1 MDATTAINLET
12 AGFLLSP
19 RGRAGLQALQKQ
31 DLAETQTLL
40 LLNELR
46 RTFSASEAGALLA
59 LARLRRKA
67 ATKFPFADQLF
78 LTAEALEQAT
88 AWPVAEHHSAWLDQ
102 HAPAGTILDLGC
114 GIGGDTLALAQ
125 RRRVIAFELDPVRL
139 QFAQANAAALG
150 LADQIEFHQADWVL
164 ALENKQLPTVV
175 AAYADPSRRVAG
187 KRVFSLH
194 QMQPPLAS
202 LLRLQQQITALGV
215 KVMPGLNDAEVPIDC
230 GVEFISHAGVCKE
243 AILWFGSPAVYK
255 RWASVHT
262 GGAWQLMAASG
273 APPPLGT
280 LQAGQFLHEPDP
292 ALIRAGSFAELCQ
305 RLDAFLFNAQ
315 IAYLVS
321 SQLKLDRLVQSFL
334 IQEIHPFS
342 LKMLNRRLQAL
353 GIGEVE
359 LKKRGFP
366 VEPEELRKRLKLAP
380 GGKPA
385 VIIFTQQ
392 ENGDHIMLI
401 CARVG
406 KPWPS
411 DL

>member
-1 MDATTAINLET
+1 MDTTTAINPQT
-12 AGFLLSP
+12 ASFLLSP
-19 RGRAGLQALQKQ
+19 SGHAGLQTLQNQ
-31 DLAETQTLL
+31 DLAETQTLHL
-40 LLNELR
+40 LKELR
-46 RTFSASEAGALLA
+46 RTFSANEAGALLA

-67 ATKFPFADQLF
+67 AAKFPFADQLF

-88 AWPVAEHHSAWLDQ
+88 AWPVAEHRSAWIDQ
-102 HAPAGTILDLGC
+102 HAPAGSVLDLGC

-125 RRRVIAFELDPVRL
+125 HRRVIAFELDPVRL
-139 QFAQANAAALG
+139 QFAQANAAVLG
-150 LADQIEFHQADWVL
+150 LADRIEFYQADWTL
-164 ALENKQLPTVV
+164 ALANHQLPAAT

-194 QMQPPLAS
+194 QMQPPLTS
-202 LLRLQQQITALGV
+202 LLQLQQQIAALGV
-215 KVMPGLNDAEVPIDC
+215 KVMPSVNDAEVPIAS

-243 AILWFGSPAVYK
+243 AILWFGPLAVYK
-255 RWASVHT
+255 RWANVYT
-262 GGAWQLMAASG
+262 GGGWQLLTASG
-273 APPPLGT
+273 APPPLGP

-292 ALIRAGSFAELCQ
+292 ALIRAGSFAELCL

-321 SQLKLDRLVQSFL
+321 AQLKLDPVVQSFL
-334 IQEIHPFS
+334 IHEIHPFS
-342 LKMLNRRLQAL
+342 LKMLNQRLHAL

-366 VEPEELRKRLKLAP
+366 VEPEELRKRLKLTP

-385 VIIFTQQ
+385 AIIFTQQ

-401 CARVG
+401 CARVRQ
-406 KPWPS
+406 
-411 DL
+411 